1 MKHRQQTA
9 VARQG
14 AVVTR
19 DIAAHPT
26 GTQPNAV
33 RIARAVTP

>member
-1 MKHRQQTA
+1 MKQRQQTT
-9 VARQG
+9 VAQQG

-19 DIAAHPT
+19 DIAAHPA

-33 RIARAVTP
+33 TP